1 MTTNTEIKTLDGDA
15 SFGVY
20 VARPEGE
27 ARGAIIVHQE
37 IFGVNAG
44 IRKKANDWAQRG
56 YLAVAPD
63 AFWRQEPG
71 IELNPDVEVE
81 FQQALNHM
89 QKYDVNE
96 GVKDIESVIHWIRKE
111 HGIEKVGFVGF
122 CLGGKVA
129 YVVAART
136 DIDATVGY
144 YGVQIDQMLDEKH
157 AIAKPLMLHIPT
169 EDHFVDKEAQAAM
182 HAGLD
187 DHPRVTLHDYEGLDH
202 GFATEFGERRND
214 EAAELAEK
222 RTEEF
227 FAEHI
232 G

>member
-1 MTTNTEIKTLDGDA
+1 MTLNTEISTLDGNDK
-15 SFGVY
+15 FGVY

-89 QKYDVNE
+89 NKYDVNE
-96 GVKDIESVIHWIRKE
+96 GVKDIESVIHWIRNE

-129 YVVAART
+129 YVVATRT

-144 YGVQIDQMLDEKH
+144 YGVMIDQMLDEKH
-157 AIAKPLMLHIPT
+157 AIANPLMLHIPT
-169 EDHFVDKEAQAAM
+169 EDHFVDKDAQAAM
-182 HAGLD
+182 HEGLD
-187 DHPRVTLHDYEGLDH
+187 DHPKVTLYDYEGQDH
-202 GFATEFGERRND
+202 GFATEFGQRRVE
-214 EAAELAEK
+214 EAATLADK